1 MLRGFVGLISLLAAG
16 LTSAQAQDITGD
28 WVGTLSRPAGDLRI
42 ALHISKTDSG
52 LKGTLDSSAHGISG
66 MPLDSF
72 QLAGSKLSFNLNA
85 FQASYEGAVNAD
97 ASAIEGTL
105 TADAGPMPLNFR
117 RGTAAKVEHKPAK
130 PTDIDGDWTGSF
142 VDGDHS
148 SVVGIHIVNTEDGLT
163 ATLDQPSAHVKGAPA
178 SSVLRKDN
186 SILIEWRVFGSKYEG
201 KIAEDKS
208 AMEGNV
214 MQGGNVVPLTL
225 ARSK

>member
-1 MLRGFVGLISLLAAG
+1 MSKGFVGLVSLLAAG
-16 LTSAQAQDITGD
+16 LASAPAQDITGD
-28 WVGTLSRPAGDLRI
+28 WVGTLSRPAGAVQL
-42 ALHISKTDSG
+42 AMHISKVDSG

-66 MPLDSF
+66 MLLDSLQF
-72 QLAGSKLSFNLNA
+72 GGSKLSFNLNA
-85 FQASYEGAVNAD
+85 FQASYAGSVNAD

-117 RGTAAKVEHKPAK
+117 RGTAAKVERKPAK
-130 PTDIDGDWTGSF
+130 PTDIDGDWIGSLA
-142 VDGDHS
+142 DGDQS
-148 SVVGIHIVNTEDGLT
+148 AAVAIHIVNTEDGLT

-186 SILIEWRVFGSKYEG
+186 SISMEWKVFGSKYEG

-208 AMEGNV
+208 AIEGNV